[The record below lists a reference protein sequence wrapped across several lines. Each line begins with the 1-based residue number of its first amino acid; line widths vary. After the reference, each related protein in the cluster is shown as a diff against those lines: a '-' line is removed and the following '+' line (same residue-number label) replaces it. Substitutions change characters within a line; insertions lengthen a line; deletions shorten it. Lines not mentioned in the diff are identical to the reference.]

1 MVFYW
6 RPLCID
12 GVGVNPKTRSLA
24 KRKGAGSISGCPSHW
39 TFTYCFFS
47 EGNFRQVCS
56 LNSLMFKVPQP
67 DFCLFLSTYNCLIS
81 LCFLC
86 SPGHFT
92 QVVWKSSSKL
102 GVGIARKNGHILVVA
117 NYDPPGN
124 YQGQYANN
132 VRRSWRLFCQ
142 RRVPVPDWTLKQRR
156 ACLISG
162 WVTIWKIVCC
172 LNFRF
177 LLQLLLRI
185 SDCIVIFLYTIV
197 PNYILFVCVRK
208 MYGSNLLKLSPVY
221 GGA

>member
-47 EGNFRQVCS
+47 ERNFRLVCF

-132 VRRSWRLFCQ
+132 VRRSWRFVLPAEGTSSRWNTEATSSVFDI
-142 RRVPVPDWTLKQRR
+142 RMGYHLENRV
-156 ACLISG
+156 
-162 WVTIWKIVCC
+162 
-172 LNFRF
+172 
-177 LLQLLLRI
+177 LLGL
-185 SDCIVIFLYTIV
+185 
-197 PNYILFVCVRK
+197 
-208 MYGSNLLKLSPVY
+208 
-221 GGA
+221 